1 MEKLL
6 QFSNPA
12 VVIAKGKVI
21 GLDVMISKRKDKKY
35 SFKNPITNKLINFG
49 QMGYEDF
56 TKHKDEKR
64 REAFRKRNKKWASAK
79 PYTASW
85 ASYNLL
91 W

>member
-12 VVIAKGKVI
+12 VVIAKGKKL
-21 GLDVMISKRKDKKY
+21 GLTVLISNRKDKKY
-35 SFKNPITNKLINFG
+35 AITNPITHKLVNFG
-49 QMGYEDF
+49 QMGMEDF

-64 REAFRKRNKKWASAK
+64 RQNFLSRNAKWAKAK
-79 PYTASW
+79 PYTPAFL
-85 ASYNLL
+85 SYYLL

>member
-6 QFSNPA
+6 QVSNPQE
-12 VVIAKGKVI
+12 VMKKGRQL
-21 GLDVMISKRKDKKY
+21 GLDVMISKAKGKKY

-49 QMGYEDF
+49 QLSYEDYTF
-56 TKHKDEKR
+56 HKDEKR
-64 REAFRKRNKKWASAK
+64 REAFRKRNKKWATAPK
-79 PYTASW
+79 YTASW

>member
-12 VVIAKGKVI
+12 VVIAKGKKL
-21 GLDVMISKRKDKKY
+21 GLEVMISKRKDKKY
-35 SFKNPITNKLINFG
+35 STRDPVTNKLVHFG

-56 TKHKDEKR
+56 TKHKDESR
-64 REAFRKRNKKWASAK
+64 RQLFLKRNNKWKDAK
-79 PYTASW
+79 PFTPAFL
-85 ASYNLL
+85 SYYLL